1 MSRVAHHFL
10 QVNLSI
16 LMYFIQIMDRDAM
29 NDHEIQAR
37 LIEVVRQV

>member
-1 MSRVAHHFL
+1 MSRVVHHFL

-16 LMYFIQIMDRDAM
+16 LIQIMDRDAM